1 LIRSMTG
8 FGKAE
13 HTEGGL
19 CVTVEVSSVNGRFFD
34 LRVKMPKALNQ
45 YENEL
50 RATVQRY
57 IGRGRVT
64 VSVFVDQPEL
74 LAEQLDFN
82 EALVERYIR
91 LAEGISAKY
100 GIENNLDVRTLL
112 NLPQIVSFE
121 DNGFDPD
128 DVWGRVREALV
139 PALEAHAA
147 MREKEGAALRD
158 DMVKRLSA
166 IHGYVEEIEKLAP
179 EAVEANKERLRAKI
193 EGLLGPDFDETRF
206 SMEVALYADRVDIT
220 EECVRLRSHCEQ
232 FDGELSGERTS
243 GRKLSFLL
251 QEMNRE
257 ANTIASKSQDAR
269 ISQIVVRIKEELER
283 MREQAENM
291 E

>member
-1 LIRSMTG
+1 LTRSMTG

-19 CVTVEVSSVNGRFFD
+19 RVTVEVSSVNGRFFD
-34 LRVKMPKALNQ
+34 LRVKMPKVLNQ
-45 YENEL
+45 YESEL
-50 RATVQRY
+50 RTTVQRY
-57 IGRGRVT
+57 IERGRVT

-74 LAEQLDFN
+74 LAEQVGFN
-82 EALVERYIR
+82 EAVVEKYIR
-91 LAEGISAKY
+91 LAERISSKY

-112 NLPQIVSFE
+112 NLPQVVSFE
-121 DNGFDPD
+121 DDGFDAD
-128 DVWGRVREALV
+128 DVWVKVRAALV

-147 MREKEGAALRD
+147 MREREGAALRD

-179 EAVEANKERLRAKI
+179 EAVEANKERLRTKI
-193 EGLLGPDFDETRF
+193 EGLLGPDFDEARF
-206 SMEVALYADRVDIT
+206 AMEVALYADRVDIT
-220 EECVRLRSHCEQ
+220 EECVRLRSHCGQ